1 VNILKAFAKTVLRHM
16 KWFVPAS
23 LAALVYIFI
32 DHEQFLHAI
41 ATVSGKSYF
50 AAFALASVA
59 LFLNG
64 FRWAYIVVSSGFP
77 HSIATLVRIR
87 LIGQGLNVF
96 LPGGVI
102 GDGLQ
107 VFFIARTPRLSGAKA
122 FSSIVVDRLV
132 AFFVILAVLGAT
144 LGNSFPYLSSSTI
157 ILAAT
162 TSLVTLIIALFSL
175 LKLEIHIM
183 KLKGFLRSIMIFG
196 TRMAREISNATKK
209 PAVIVKASILALAGH
224 LSSVG
229 ILWLIVNEYA
239 IVPFD
244 IMVPLV
250 SMIVFLTLIPF
261 TFAGLG
267 VREAALFA
275 GLEGFGV
282 SFEEAVAVS
291 VVWLSV
297 SLLSSAI
304 YASISIYLSPDP
316 ETIGKAV
323 RQIKKINSSIQG

>member
-1 VNILKAFAKTVLRHM
+1 VKILKAFARTVLRKM
-16 KWFVPAS
+16 KWFIPAL
-23 LAALVYIFI
+23 LAALVYLFI

-41 ATVSGKSYF
+41 VTISGKSYF
-50 AAFALASVA
+50 AAFALASFT

-64 FRWAYIVVSSGFP
+64 LRWAFIVISSGFP
-77 HSIATLVRIR
+77 HSIATLIRIR

-122 FSSIVVDRLV
+122 FSSIVVDRLI

-144 LGNSFPYLSSSTI
+144 LGNSFPSLSSGTI
-157 ILAAT
+157 LLVATACLA
-162 TSLVTLIIALFSL
+162 TLIIGLFSL

-183 KLKGFLRSIMIFG
+183 KLKGVISSILIFG
-196 TRMAREISNATKK
+196 TRMAREISSALKK
-209 PAVIVKASILALAGH
+209 PSVVVKASILALAGH

-229 ILWLIVNEYA
+229 MLWLIVNEYA
-239 IVPFD
+239 DVPFGM
-244 IMVPLV
+244 MVPLV

-297 SLLSSAI
+297 SLLSNAI

-323 RQIKKINSSIQG
+323 RQIKRMNGSLHR